1 MSQTSSTGRIIYR
14 LSIVILFNT
23 ISFVS
28 WSQGNDRFAEIG
40 NKAAATRLHLLV
52 TPKPPVFKYRSLP
65 FYNSTAYAFEPMNK
79 LDSKEELVVALDSIR
94 KVYAPYLQN
103 LAPKT
108 EVTRHRTKLQSFD
121 WRVETEE
128 DRKDF
133 SRVLNG
139 EGKWEKVTVPHYGP
153 PLGKAATYYRSVLTQ
168 PVLNANQEALF
179 IHFNGVD
186 YKASIF
192 VNGNLCA
199 TNEGSFIPF
208 ECNVGPYIKAGN
220 NILVVKV
227 ENDYP
232 MLGHVGDDGKKFD
245 GDKVYAAT
253 GMGYDDPVLGWHH
266 NPPAMGINQDVYL
279 ERRPLV
285 HITDVYIRP
294 LGNSDSAEVWI
305 EVQNASNDYK
315 EITIR
320 HSLFG
325 QNFQQTVYE
334 NKLYEPRTVHVPG
347 VGDLAKSTDWEN
359 KKLLMGLGVNFLK
372 WKIAIPKVR
381 KWSSENPWLYQ
392 MQLAVM
398 DAGNRVMDVATK
410 GFGMRSF
417 IQDTARKPKGMFYL
431 NGKPVRLRGA
441 NNMGNLMLSIMR
453 NDTGRLIDDIL
464 LAKITNMNYLR
475 MTQMP
480 VQQEVY
486 EYCDRLGMMTQT
498 DLPLFGVL
506 RRNKWA
512 ETIRQAHEMERLVR
526 SHPCNIMVTYINERF
541 PNAEGNPHRHLDT
554 YEDFARFFSAA
565 DAAVL
570 SANPDRVIKA
580 GDGDYDPPS
589 PGLPDN
595 HVYNFWYNGHGLGI
609 GQMIKGYWVPVKP
622 GWYYGCGEFGAEGLD
637 DYNTMQKYYPKE
649 WLPPT
654 DISYWDPSKI
664 AQSQTFRFHY
674 MWFNKQTNI
683 KNWINTSQRH
693 QEQATRIMTEAFR
706 RNTNLVSTA
715 IHLFID
721 AWPAGWMKSIMDVDR
736 QPKPAWY
743 AYKDALT
750 PLALNWRTDR
760 MQYFSGQQLQSELW
774 LCNDLN
780 SFPDNAVIKYQIEI
794 EGKVTHS
801 SRMTPV
807 KVVNGSMYQGTVDI
821 KLPPVQDRSTVT
833 IRASIFNAGGKALHE
848 STQEISVFPTASK
861 ITGQVQAPVNNLAAN
876 QLLNDLNT
884 RSNVSIANAKTIVI
898 SDMSTYQKQA
908 EYYDALVANGKKLVL
923 LNLPEGAY
931 TIGGDSVKVVK
942 PTMGAYYFVS
952 NATSHPLAKGLQES
966 DMKFWYDGET
976 GMIQP
981 ILKTMVLSNTWTP
994 VLITGNT
1001 GWTAKDAYANAIAE
1015 KPFGKGSF
1023 IICQVILNN
1032 RVQYNPAA
1040 RMITEYLFR

>member
-1 MSQTSSTGRIIYR
+1 VRIISR
-14 LSIVILFNT
+14 LSAIFFFGT
-23 ISFVS
+23 ITFHS
-28 WSQGNDRFAEIG
+28 WSQGNDRFADIG
-40 NKAAATRLHLLV
+40 NKAAATRLSLLT
-52 TPKPPVFKYRSLP
+52 TPKPPVVRHRPLP
-65 FYNSTAYAFEPMNK
+65 LHPSAANAFVPMNK
-79 LDSKEELVVALDSIR
+79 LDTKEELAVALHSIR
-94 KVYAPYLQN
+94 NLYAPYLQN
-103 LAPKT
+103 LAPKA
-108 EVTRHRTKLQSFD
+108 EVTRTRITLQSFD
-121 WRVETEE
+121 WRIETEE

-133 SRVLNG
+133 SRVLGG
-139 EGKWEKVTVPHYGP
+139 EGKWEKVKLPHYGP
-153 PLGKAATYYRSVLTQ
+153 PLGKAVTYYRSVLAQ
-168 PVLNANQEALF
+168 PAFDVKQEAMFLMF
-179 IHFNGVD
+179 KGVD
-186 YKASIF
+186 YRASVFI
-192 VNGNLCA
+192 NGNLCG
-199 TNEGSFIPF
+199 TNEGSFISF
-208 ECNVGPYIKAGN
+208 EFNIAPYLKNGN
-220 NILVVKV
+220 NILVIKV

-266 NPPAMGINQDVYL
+266 NPPAMGINQEVYL

-285 HITDVYIRP
+285 HITDVFVRP
-294 LGNSDSAEVWI
+294 LGNTDSAEVWI

-325 QNFQQTVYE
+325 QNFGQTVYE
-334 NKLYEPRTVHVPG
+334 NKRYEPRTVHVPG

-372 WKIAIPKVR
+372 WQIAIPKAR
-381 KWSSENPWLYQ
+381 RWSSENPWLYQ
-392 MQLAVM
+392 MQLAVV
-398 DAGNRVMDVATK
+398 DTANRVVDVATK
-410 GFGMRSF
+410 QFGMRSF
-417 IQDTARKPKGMFYL
+417 TQDTLHKPKGMFYL

-441 NNMGNLMLSIMR
+441 NNMGNLMLSVMR
-453 NDTGRLIDDIL
+453 KDTGRLIDDIL

-512 ETIRQAHEMERLVR
+512 ETVRQAHEMERLVR

-554 YEDFARFFSAA
+554 YEDFAKFFSAA

-637 DYNTMQKYYPKE
+637 DYNTMKKYYPKE
-649 WLPPT
+649 WLPAT
-654 DISYWDPSKI
+654 DTSYWDPSKI
-664 AQSQTFRFHY
+664 SQSQTFRFHY
-674 MWFNKQTNI
+674 MWFNKQANI
-683 KNWINTSQRH
+683 REWISTSQLH
-693 QEQATRIMTEAFR
+693 QEQATRLMTEAFR
-706 RNTNLVSTA
+706 RNNDLISTA

-721 AWPAGWMKSIMDVDR
+721 AWPAGWMKAVMDVDR

-743 AYKDALT
+743 AYRDALT
-750 PLALNWRTDR
+750 PLALNWRSDR
-760 MQYFSGQQLQSELW
+760 MHYFGGQQLQSELW

-780 SFPDNAVIKYQIEI
+780 SFPQNAIIKYQIEV
-794 EGKVTHS
+794 EGRVIQS
-801 SRMTPV
+801 SRITAA
-807 KVVNGSMYQGTVDI
+807 KVINGSLYQGTIDM
-821 KLPPVQDRSTVT
+821 KLPPVQSRSLVT
-833 IRASIFNAGGKALHE
+833 IRASIFDARGNALHE
-848 STQEISVFPTASK
+848 AMQEFSVLPSASK
-861 ITGQVQAPVNNLAAN
+861 IMAQVMAAGNNLAAS
-876 QLLNDLNT
+876 QLLKDLNIQ
-884 RSNVSIANAKTIVI
+884 SNASTANAKTIVI
-898 SDMSTYQKQA
+898 SDVATYQ
-908 EYYDALVANGKKLVL
+908 ERHGYYDSLVATGKKLVF

-931 TIGGDSVKVVK
+931 TIAGDTVRVVK

-952 NATSHPLAKGLQES
+952 NATSHPLAKQLQER
-966 DMKFWYDGET
+966 DMKFWYDGES

-981 ILKTMVLSNTWTP
+981 MLKAMVLSNNWTP

-1001 GWTAKDAYANAIAE
+1001 GWTARNAYANAVSE

-1023 IICQVILNN
+1023 VICQVLLNN
-1032 RVQYNPAA
+1032 RVPYNPAA
-1040 RMITEYLFR
+1040 RTIAEYLFR